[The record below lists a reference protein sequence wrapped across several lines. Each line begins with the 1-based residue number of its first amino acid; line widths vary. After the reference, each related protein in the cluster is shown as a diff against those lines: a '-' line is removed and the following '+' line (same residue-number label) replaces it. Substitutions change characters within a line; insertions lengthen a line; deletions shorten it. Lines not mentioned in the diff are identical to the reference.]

1 MNKEALSKMSITELR
16 IARQE
21 TLQQLSELKSR
32 WHSANAKRLLIEEFL
47 DIARFPD
54 NDSEV
59 SPS

>member
-1 MNKEALSKMSITELR
+1 MSITELR